1 MNWLEL
7 SESLNTQLAKQDL
20 PPIHILST
28 HAISGGDSH
37 TAYQLHTTAQNYF
50 LKLAPLHQLPILEAE
65 QHNLNALLQSNTLS
79 CPTPYATGIDQD
91 HAWLLMEFILLT
103 PSGNEAQRGK
113 DLALMHHQIN
123 RKLQP
128 FGWFE
133 DNFIGLTV
141 QQNTWSSDWVHFYG
155 QHRLLPQLELS
166 QLKGAPST
174 LYQSGRKLIN
184 VLPFWFQDYQP
195 EASLLHGDL
204 WAGNSAFNSEG
215 EPIFF
220 DPACYYGDRE
230 TDLAMTELFHGFSPD
245 FYQGYHEIFPI
256 DSGYQQRKSLYQ
268 LYHQLN
274 HFNLFGGTYLQQAE
288 QSIQQLLQQTKHSFF

>member
-79 CPTPYATGIDQD
+79 CPTPYATGTYQD

-103 PSGNEAQRGK
+103 PSGNETQRGK

-123 RKLQP
+123 RKPQP

-133 DNFIGLTV
+133 DNFIGLTA

-184 VLPFWFQDYQP
+184 ALPFWFQDYQP

-256 DSGYQQRKSLYQ
+256 DSGYQQRKPLYQ

>member
-7 SESLNTQLAKQDL
+7 SESLNTQLAEQDL

-37 TAYQLHTTAQNYF
+37 SAYQLHTPNQNYF
-50 LKLAPLHQLPILEAE
+50 LKLAPLHQRPILEAE
-65 QHNLNALLQSNTLS
+65 QHNLNALLQSNTLN
-79 CPTPYATGIDQD
+79 CPTPYATGTYQE

-103 PSGNEAQRGK
+103 TSGNEAQRGK

-123 RKLQP
+123 RKPQP

-133 DNFIGLTV
+133 DNFIGLTA
-141 QQNTWSSDWVHFYG
+141 QQNAWSNDWVHFYG

-174 LYQSGRKLIN
+174 LYQSGIKLIK
-184 VLPFWFQDYQP
+184 VLPFWFQDYQL

-204 WAGNSAFNSEG
+204 WAGNSAFTSEG

-230 TDLAMTELFHGFSPD
+230 TDLAMTELFHGFNPD

-256 DSGYQQRKSLYQ
+256 DSGYQQRKPLYQ
-268 LYHQLN
+268 LYHLLN
-274 HFNLFGGTYLQQAE
+274 HFNLFGGAYLQQAE
-288 QSIQQLLQQTKHSFF
+288 QSIQQLLQQTEHSFF